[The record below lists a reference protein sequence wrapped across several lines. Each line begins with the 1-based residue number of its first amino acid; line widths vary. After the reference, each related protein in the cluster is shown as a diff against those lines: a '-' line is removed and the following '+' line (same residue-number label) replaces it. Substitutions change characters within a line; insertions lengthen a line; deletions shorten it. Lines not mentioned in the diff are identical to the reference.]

1 MSAPGG
7 SVSLYIGALLFIV
20 GGYLPKLL
28 TRRDVRQAL
37 DLSRRRATGEGTAF

>member
-7 SVSLYIGALLFIV
+7 SVSLYIGALRFIV

-28 TRRDVRQAL
+28 TA
-37 DLSRRRATGEGTAF
+37 S